1 MDKNK
6 NDTANNKSVSGDYNK
21 DDLANRP
28 RCHIASER
36 FVATGAGVSFTPPDK
51 KNDECKQNLS

>member
-28 RCHIASER
+28 KRHHAAER
-36 FVATGAGVSFTPPDK
+36 FVATGEGLRFTPPSK
-51 KNDECKQNLS
+51 KDDD